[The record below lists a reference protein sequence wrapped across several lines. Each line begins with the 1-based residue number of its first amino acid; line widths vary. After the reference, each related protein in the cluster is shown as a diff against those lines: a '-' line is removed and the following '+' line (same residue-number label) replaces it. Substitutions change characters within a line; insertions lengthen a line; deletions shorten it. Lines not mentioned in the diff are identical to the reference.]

1 MPRDIGQR
9 GMDGKR
15 AARAGTEQEA
25 TATRLCLWNMPA
37 GRSTGTQKDPMMR
50 QSSLLAVAP
59 VARIRKKSEQIAP
72 CSVLPRVLGVFG
84 YSSTFVLFGNY

>member
-59 VARIRKKSEQIAP
+59 IARIRKKSDQIA
-72 CSVLPRVLGVFG
+72 LPRVSGVFG
-84 YSSTFVLFGNY
+84 VLTYSFVLFGN